1 MQLIIISGLIGSGK
15 STVSKLL
22 EKKGFYYLGADEIA
36 KKILLGNNKVKKM
49 LIDYFGNSILFKKN
63 ISIKKLRTKLIKDQ
77 SNKKIIDDI
86 IHPHFFSEINLSLKK
101 LNNEN
106 VVVELPLLETC
117 KKILRKYKIIVVDC
131 SLKKRLSRIL
141 KKKKITK
148 SEFTNI
154 NKMQKSRK
162 FYINNANYVLPNNDT
177 MNVLNKRFEKLY
189 TNKLR
194 KK

>member
-101 LNNEN
+101 LNNKN

>member
-86 IHPHFFSEINLSLKK
+86 IHPHFFSEINFSLKK
-101 LNNEN
+101 LNNKN